1 MATPRDAKFPAD
13 PADGMA
19 RSDPTNEY
27 PNGCIK
33 SQYFSRQRIAAS
45 PLAEAACAL

>member
-27 PNGCIK
+27 PNGCTK
-33 SQYFSRQRIAAS
+33 SQYFSVAS
-45 PLAEAACAL
+45 QFEICGNA